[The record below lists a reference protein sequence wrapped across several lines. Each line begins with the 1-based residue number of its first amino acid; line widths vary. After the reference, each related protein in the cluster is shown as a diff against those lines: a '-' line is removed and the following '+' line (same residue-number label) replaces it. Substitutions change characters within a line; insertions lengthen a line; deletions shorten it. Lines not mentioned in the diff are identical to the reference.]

1 MHVGKLIPIL
11 EEAGQ
16 EIPEE
21 LIEMSERARKNR
33 ERRLDEKNRERK
45 FDINVK
51 AARTFIPLPSLSHS
65 KLKVLS

>member
-21 LIEMSERARKNR
+21 LIEMSERARKSR
-33 ERRLDEKNRERK
+33 ERRLEEKNKERM
-45 FDINVK
+45 FDLDI
-51 AARTFIPLPSLSHS
+51 TYSDSSFISL
-65 KLKVLS
+65 